1 LRARP
6 LVAQWPCLF
15 KGVKLSMISGKPKL
29 RGDLVISQP
38 ETKEGTGFVVKD
50 PTTGRFFRLKE
61 IEHFIARQ
69 LNIHTERR

>member
-1 LRARP
+1 
-6 LVAQWPCLF
+6 
-15 KGVKLSMISGKPKL
+15 MISGKPKL
-29 RGDLVISQP
+29 RGDLVISQQ

-50 PTTGRFFRLKE
+50 PANGRFFRLKE

>member
-1 LRARP
+1 
-6 LVAQWPCLF
+6 
-15 KGVKLSMISGKPKL
+15 MISGKPKL
-29 RGDLVISQP
+29 RGDLVISQQ